1 MTKKVKCKN
10 CDAEIELKESD
21 KSIKEEKIKCPNC
34 GTEIKE
40 ETEEINSLGKC
51 PNCGSTHVEAMTR
64 VTGFF
69 SKVNSWNKGKIG
81 ELRDRGKQVADNAA
95 FASAKKVEKDK
106 EPQAEKEDKAK

>member
-21 KSIKEEKIKCPNC
+21 KNVKEEKIECPTC
-34 GTEIKE
+34 GTGIEE
-40 ETEEINSLGKC
+40 ETEETTSLGKC
-51 PNCGSTHVEAMTR
+51 PCCGSTHVEAMTR

-81 ELRDRGKQVADNAA
+81 ELKDRGKQVADNAA
-95 FASAKKVEKDK
+95 FASAKKEKK
-106 EPQAEKEDKAK
+106 K